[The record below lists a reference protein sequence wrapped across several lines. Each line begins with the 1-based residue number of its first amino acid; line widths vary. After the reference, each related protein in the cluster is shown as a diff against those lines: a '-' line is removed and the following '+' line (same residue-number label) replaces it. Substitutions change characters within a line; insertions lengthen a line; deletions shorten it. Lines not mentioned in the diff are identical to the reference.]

1 MKAVVAKSHSLDNA
15 LVNALVNGIVGWVMA
30 VIICVLAGILTA
42 QGMLRHRRLV
52 DELQTEGY

>member
-30 VIICVLAGILTA
+30 VFICVLAGILTDQA
-42 QGMLRHRRLV
+42 MLRHRRLV
-52 DELQTEGY
+52 DELQTEGH